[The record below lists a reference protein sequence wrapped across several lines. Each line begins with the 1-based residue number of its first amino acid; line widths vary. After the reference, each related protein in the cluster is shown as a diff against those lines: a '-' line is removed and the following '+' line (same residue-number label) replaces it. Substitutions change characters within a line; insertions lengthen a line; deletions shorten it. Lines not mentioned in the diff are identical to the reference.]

1 MTTHVRHLKT
11 EFADDPTDPAQ
22 LVGSQAKYEFLGF
35 FSEKKKKKKKIL
47 GPHQMTSHF
56 LHFSRTEKFPLVTK
70 HNRTNFGADPKRVS
84 RFPKNHSLRGF
95 QKTVLAISFS
105 ILKTRTSSTL
115 LNFAV

>member
-1 MTTHVRHLKT
+1 
-11 EFADDPTDPAQ
+11 
-22 LVGSQAKYEFLGF
+22 
-35 FSEKKKKKKKIL
+35 
-47 GPHQMTSHF
+47 MTSHF

-70 HNRTNFGADPKRVS
+70 HNRTNFSADPKRVS

-115 LNFAV
+115 LNFADLTPSEGEGGGGSKI